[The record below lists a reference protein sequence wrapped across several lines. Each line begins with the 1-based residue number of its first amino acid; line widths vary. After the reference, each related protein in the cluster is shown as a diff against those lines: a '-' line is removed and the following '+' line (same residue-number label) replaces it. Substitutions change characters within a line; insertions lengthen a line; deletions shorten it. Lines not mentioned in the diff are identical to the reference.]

1 MVTPARK
8 DLRRLALAGGAL
20 LALACGHTEPFSVPP
35 YGTTEP
41 LDPTPPIRLTQ
52 NAGPDREGSW
62 LADGS
67 GILYASQQPARPDRD
82 VCLAELPPT
91 GGSQRR
97 LVCDLSPLGGDTI
110 NATDFPVG
118 AEDRRLAF
126 LKAGNPTNVR
136 APVVEAVTVAPDL
149 DPRAGS
155 EVVRTP
161 YTVPGEPTHNTITH
175 LRWLSA
181 TQLVFVGSLRSY
193 LNACMLPCT
202 RQDTVVSGLKV
213 GILDLSAPG
222 SLPALVPGTE
232 YASGVTPG
240 ASPGEIYYTLGGDTR
255 VYRRVLA
262 SGDVSVV
269 HDFGAAGITRDVH
282 AAGNRLTAIVGGRA
296 TFSVDPLLGPVQWDS
311 GGVIHVVD
319 LGSGTDVALPGPGL
333 FRHPSLAPTGD
344 QLVAEGYPLI
354 ITDVPGTEPGT
365 VRPDTIVARDSDLY
379 LFTVP

>member
-1 MVTPARK
+1 MVTGAPK
-8 DLRRLALAGGAL
+8 DLPRLALAGGAL
-20 LALACGHTEPFSVPP
+20 LVLACGHTDPFSVPP
-35 YGTTEP
+35 YGATEP
-41 LDPTPPIRLTQ
+41 FDPTPPIRLTQ

-97 LVCDLSPLGGDTI
+97 LICDFSPLGGDTI

-175 LRWLSA
+175 LRWLSP
-181 TQLVFVGSLRSY
+181 TQLVFVGSLRS
-193 LNACMLPCT
+193 
-202 RQDTVVSGLKV
+202 
-213 GILDLSAPG
+213 
-222 SLPALVPGTE
+222 
-232 YASGVTPG
+232 
-240 ASPGEIYYTLGGDTR
+240 
-255 VYRRVLA
+255 
-262 SGDVSVV
+262 
-269 HDFGAAGITRDVH
+269 
-282 AAGNRLTAIVGGRA
+282 
-296 TFSVDPLLGPVQWDS
+296 
-311 GGVIHVVD
+311 
-319 LGSGTDVALPGPGL
+319 
-333 FRHPSLAPTGD
+333 
-344 QLVAEGYPLI
+344 
-354 ITDVPGTEPGT
+354 
-365 VRPDTIVARDSDLY
+365 
-379 LFTVP
+379 

>member
-1 MVTPARK
+1 M
-8 DLRRLALAGGAL
+8 ALAGGAL
-20 LALACGHTEPFSVPP
+20 LVLACGHTDPFSVPP
-35 YGTTEP
+35 YGATEP

-136 APVVEAVTVAPDL
+136 APVIEAVTVAPDL

-161 YTVPGEPTHNTITH
+161 YTVPGEPTHSTITH
-175 LRWLSA
+175 LRWLSP

-193 LNACMLPCT
+193 LNVCMLPCT

-232 YASGVTPG
+232 YASGVTTG
-240 ASPGEIYYTLGGDTR
+240 ASSGEIYFTLGGDTR

-269 HDFGAAGITRDVH
+269 HDFGAAGIARDVH

-319 LGSGTDVALPGPGL
+319 LGSGSDVALDGPGL
-333 FRHPSLAPTGD
+333 FRHPSLAPTGG

-365 VRPDTIVARDSDLY
+365 VRPDTTVARDSDLY
-379 LFTVP
+379 LFSVP